1 MSVLETDSAVRKKGN
16 IAALLDSKLILFV
29 FFAIFLLVNGYLI
42 VIHEPWRDEVQAWF
56 LAKFK
61 SVPGLI
67 EFSRFDGHPILWHLI
82 LLPFAKLGAPIWTMH
97 VISYVCVSVSAYLFL
112 FKTKLNSI
120 AKIVCLFS
128 IPFLYLYSSVSRN
141 YCLVLLVGM
150 LICVLYGKRYEHPFI
165 YSLLITLMI
174 YTHALAWGFV
184 AGLTIT
190 FHIYEIVL
198 RIMHKSKLDKKSF
211 MHLIAGLALI
221 VISTFVVVFTLYGSS
236 NPVYVSKDEDYVN
249 KVVLSLLFLVLASVV
264 VLIISRFK
272 LWKETVVFVLTMAFK
287 IVIYKW
293 YYSGILF
300 QRLLLIQVFLLFFV
314 LMVKSCGKEVKK
326 MIMIILTALYFVSF
340 FFNGA
345 ISELYSLI
353 ADDINWNY
361 SSGREM
367 AEYLNSNLPDEKEI
381 LVDGS
386 TYVKSIMPYTD
397 KRFFDISQG
406 VYKEETLFVTND
418 FDVIIKGLKNID
430 EHSEYKG
437 HYLICFY
444 QLDNLPYEEVYRT
457 SNSIMHENYILYYIP
472 D

>member
-1 MSVLETDSAVRKKGN
+1 MSVLKTDSDVRKKEN
-16 IAALLDSKLILFV
+16 IASLFENKLILSV

-42 VIHEPWRDEVQAWF
+42 VVHEPWRDEVQAWF
-56 LAKFK
+56 LAKYK
-61 SVPGLI
+61 SIPELI

-82 LLPFAKLGAPIWTMH
+82 IMPFAKLGAPIWTMH
-97 VISYVCVSVSAYLFL
+97 IISYICVSVSAYFFL
-112 FKTKLNSI
+112 FKTKLNSV

-150 LICVLYGKRYEHPFI
+150 LICVLYSKRYEHPLM

-198 RIMHKSKLDKKSF
+198 KIMHKSKLDKKSF
-211 MHLIAGLALI
+211 MHLIAGFALI
-221 VISTFVVVFTLYGSS
+221 VISTFVVVFTLYGSNNPMCVS
-236 NPVYVSKDEDYVN
+236 NDGEYVN
-249 KVVLSLLFLVLASVV
+249 KVVLSMLFLVFASVA
-264 VLIISRFK
+264 VLFISRFK
-272 LWKETVVFVLTMAFK
+272 LWKETVIFVLTMSFM
-287 IVIYKW
+287 IVVYKW

-300 QRLLLIQVFLLFFV
+300 QRLLLSQVFLLFFV
-314 LMVKSCGKEVKK
+314 LIVKSCGKEVKK
-326 MIMIILTALYFVSF
+326 MITIILTALYFVSF

-361 SSGREM
+361 SSGKEM

-386 TYVKSIMPYTD
+386 TFVKSIMPYTD
-397 KRFFDISQG
+397 KRFYDISQG
-406 VYKEETLFVTND
+406 VYKEETLFDTND
-418 FDVIIKGLKNID
+418 FDAIIKGMKGIGD
-430 EHSEYKG
+430 HSEYKG
-437 HYLICFY
+437 HYLICYY
-444 QLDNLPYEEVYRT
+444 QFDSIPYEEVYRT
-457 SNSIMHENYILYYIP
+457 SNSIMHENFILYYIP

>member
-56 LAKFK
+56 LAKYK

-67 EFSRFDGHPILWHLI
+67 EFSRFDGHPVLWHLI

-198 RIMHKSKLDKKSF
+198 WIMHRSKLDKKSF

-236 NPVYVSKDEDYVN
+236 NPVYVSKAEDYVN

-361 SSGREM
+361 SSGKEM

-418 FDVIIKGLKNID
+418 FDVIIKGLKGID

>member
-56 LAKFK
+56 LAKYK

-128 IPFLYLYSSVSRN
+128 IPFLYLYSSISRN

-211 MHLIAGLALI
+211 MHLIGGLALI

-361 SSGREM
+361 SSGKEM

-418 FDVIIKGLKNID
+418 FDVIIKGLKGID

-457 SNSIMHENYILYYIP
+457 SNSIMHENFILYYIP

>member
-56 LAKFK
+56 LAKYK

-150 LICVLYGKRYEHPFI
+150 MICVLYGKRYEHPFI

-198 RIMHKSKLDKKSF
+198 RIMHKSKLDKKNF

-361 SSGREM
+361 SSGKEM

-418 FDVIIKGLKNID
+418 FDVIIKGLKGID

>member
-56 LAKFK
+56 LAQYK

-198 RIMHKSKLDKKSF
+198 WIMHRSKLDKKSF

-361 SSGREM
+361 SSGKEM

-418 FDVIIKGLKNID
+418 FDVIIKGLKGID
-430 EHSEYKG
+430 DHSEYKG

>member
-29 FFAIFLLVNGYLI
+29 FFVIFLLVNGYLI

-56 LAKFK
+56 LAKYK
-61 SVPGLI
+61 SVPELI

-198 RIMHKSKLDKKSF
+198 WIMHKSKLDKKSF
-211 MHLIAGLALI
+211 MHLTGGLALI

-272 LWKETVVFVLTMAFK
+272 LWKETIVFVLTMAFK

-300 QRLLLIQVFLLFFV
+300 QRLLLSQVFLLFFV
-314 LMVKSCGKEVKK
+314 LIVKSCGKEVRK
-326 MIMIILTALYFVSF
+326 
-340 FFNGA
+340 
-345 ISELYSLI
+345 
-353 ADDINWNY
+353 
-361 SSGREM
+361 
-367 AEYLNSNLPDEKEI
+367 
-381 LVDGS
+381 
-386 TYVKSIMPYTD
+386 
-397 KRFFDISQG
+397 
-406 VYKEETLFVTND
+406 
-418 FDVIIKGLKNID
+418 
-430 EHSEYKG
+430 
-437 HYLICFY
+437 
-444 QLDNLPYEEVYRT
+444 
-457 SNSIMHENYILYYIP
+457 
-472 D
+472 

>member
-249 KVVLSLLFLVLASVV
+249 KVVLSLLFLILASVV

-418 FDVIIKGLKNID
+418 FDVIIKGLKGID

-457 SNSIMHENYILYYIP
+457 SNSIMHENFILYYIP